1 MKIRHW
7 IASIGIAM
15 AVGLG
20 VAVPVTISDW
30 RLNPAGVFHSA
41 DGTHWQAVAE
51 TALSWFWPLASGAF
65 VAALALHFI
74 LVRFRA
80 RR

>member
-1 MKIRHW
+1 MKIRYW
-7 IASIGIAM
+7 LASIGIAV

-30 RLNPAGVFHSA
+30 RLNPAGVFHGA

-51 TALSWFWPLASGAF
+51 TALSWFWPLAVAAF
-65 VAALALHFI
+65 VAAVALQFI
-74 LVRFRA
+74 LVRFRT
-80 RR
+80 RP